1 MKGINLFP
9 KKKSKN
15 GEYGHKVYKNLSDVN
30 KQRLLEYRKRY
41 Y

>member
-9 KKKSKN
+9 KKKSKSR
-15 GEYGHKVYKNLSDVN
+15 EYGHKLCKNLSDVD